1 MQTYKTEDTGW
12 LQAFRKKKEE
22 ESSPV
27 FKWKLKSFLPAYS
40 VWDHPPLEAF
50 LSPDIIALK
59 MLVPMPKAWPHMLVA
74 PRSRWS
80 GALTQC
86 VYPTPLAAPW
96 AVNNDTGGSLTFNSL
111 QVGGTFSN
119 SRFTQTLMDFTTI
132 QKKKCLVSFTG
143 TEKKKWYIHLLRV
156 KDGVHKSRNQN
167 RIQKRQQK
175 YISLYNKL
183 LVVWH
188 YSQTYFVCLYTECA
202 HRL

>member
-12 LQAFRKKKEE
+12 LQAFRKKKE

-59 MLVPMPKAWPHMLVA
+59 MLVPMPKAWPH
-74 PRSRWS
+74 SS
-80 GALTQC
+80 SEK
-86 VYPTPLAAPW
+86 PLKRRTDSVRLSHSSSW

-143 TEKKKWYIHLLRV
+143 TEKKWYIHLLRV